1 MDDWPGRRRQ
11 QGLLE
16 FSIAWTHTRS
26 YLQVMAKL
34 TSILLTFLL
43 VAPLCAVEPVP
54 EGMHGISGLISA
66 RMVEKDNERGT
77 IVMKVEKVHRLWRGN
92 KAKNARS
99 GEGKTLKL
107 SGITGKALDQLLV
120 INKGDRFSIEIKH
133 VSGPSL
139 RYLGEGLKRLNE
151 GERPA
156 EALSEDSNP
165 RRFMHGFRG
174 IFIGKLTAKD
184 AEKGTLSVKI
194 ESIKRTW
201 KKNKAKQAA
210 KAKGQVWEVRGVSG
224 KWLDVLV
231 ESKIGDRLEVE
242 AFHNRGNKLDFVG
255 EWLKKA
261 E

>member
-1 MDDWPGRRRQ
+1 MYKT
-11 QGLLE
+11 
-16 FSIAWTHTRS
+16 FS
-26 YLQVMAKL
+26 L
-34 TSILLTFLL
+34 FLL
-43 VAPLCAVEPVP
+43 SAFALVNVSAEAPKIEPVP
-54 EGMHGISGLISA
+54 EGMRGVSGLVSA
-66 RMVEKDNERGT
+66 RLIEKDNERGD
-77 IVMKVEKVHRLWRGN
+77 IVMRVEKVHRIWRGN
-92 KAKNARS
+92 KAKNASS
-99 GEGKTLKL
+99 GEGKVLKL
-107 SGITGKALDQLLV
+107 TGITGKALDQLLV

-133 VSGPSL
+133 VSGPNL

-151 GERPA
+151 GELPA
-156 EALSEDSNP
+156 EAPAAEADP

-174 IFIGKLTAKD
+174 IFIGRLTAKD

-201 KKNKAKQAA
+201 KRNQAKQAA
-210 KAKGQVWEVRGVSG
+210 KVKGQVWEVRGVSG

-231 ESKIGDRLEVE
+231 ESKVGDRLEVE

>member
-1 MDDWPGRRRQ
+1 MSKIRVS
-11 QGLLE
+11 LLL
-16 FSIAWTHTRS
+16 S
-26 YLQVMAKL
+26 V
-34 TSILLTFLL
+34 LL
-43 VAPLCAVEPVP
+43 VSTSPAVEPVP
-54 EGMHGISGLISA
+54 EGMRGVSGLISA
-66 RMVEKDNERGT
+66 RMIEKDNERGD

-107 SGITGKALDQLLV
+107 TGITGKALDQLLV

-133 VSGPSL
+133 LSGPNL
-139 RYLGEGLKRLNE
+139 RYLGEGLKRLND
-151 GERPA
+151 GELPA
-156 EALSEDSNP
+156 EALGEDSNP

-174 IFIGKLTAKD
+174 IFIGSLTAKD
-184 AEKGTLSVKI
+184 VEKGTLSVKI
-194 ESIKRTW
+194 ESIKKTW
-201 KKNKAKQAA
+201 KKNTAKQAA
-210 KAKGQVWEVRGVSG
+210 KSKGQIWEVRGVSG

-231 ESKIGDRLEVE
+231 ESKLGDRLEVE

>member
-1 MDDWPGRRRQ
+1 MP
-11 QGLLE
+11 
-16 FSIAWTHTRS
+16 
-26 YLQVMAKL
+26 KL
-34 TSILLTFLL
+34 TSGLLLSVFFVLQ
-43 VAPLCAVEPVP
+43 APAVEPVP
-54 EGMHGISGLISA
+54 DGMQGISGLISA
-66 RMVEKDNERGT
+66 RMIEKDNERGS

-92 KAKNARS
+92 KAKNASS

-107 SGITGKALDQLLV
+107 TGIAGKALDQLLV

-133 VSGPSL
+133 VSGPNL

-151 GERPA
+151 GELPA
-156 EALSEDSNP
+156 EAPSVDSNP

-184 AEKGTLSVKI
+184 TEKGTLSVKI
-194 ESIKRTW
+194 ESIKKTW
-201 KKNKAKQAA
+201 KKNQAKQAA
-210 KAKGQVWEVRGVSG
+210 KAKGQIWEVRGVSG

-242 AFHNRGNKLDFVG
+242 AFHNRGKKLDFMK